1 MIDRE
6 LLPLALLYAE
16 DREEIQGRTRL
27 QKLVFLT
34 QNESAQAEERL
45 PGKYNYVPYDYG
57 PFARDL
63 YDDLDRLKSRKVIV
77 EDPEKMEDGKIKY
90 DYRLGP
96 QADEYLAQVPKEKF
110 EATLELAQKI
120 KSTWNGKELPDLLD
134 YVYSEYPNY
143 AENSVL

>member
-16 DREEIQGRTRL
+16 GGEEIQGRTRL

-34 QNESAQAEERL
+34 QKEFASAEDRL
-45 PGKYNYVPYDYG
+45 PGTYTYVPYDYG

-63 YDDLDRLKSRKVIV
+63 YDDLDRLKDRKVIV
-77 EDPEKMEDGKIKY
+77 EDPEMMEDDKIKY

-96 QADEYLAQVPKEKF
+96 QADEYLAEIPEERF
-110 EATLELAQKI
+110 EAALELAQKI
-120 KSTWNGKELPDLLD
+120 KSRWNGEELPELLD
-134 YVYSEYPNY
+134 YVYSEYPEY

>member
-16 DREEIQGRTRL
+16 SGEEIQGRTRL

-34 QNESAQAEERL
+34 QKEFTRAEDRL
-45 PGKYNYVPYDYG
+45 PGTYTYVPYDYG

-63 YDDLDRLKSRKVIV
+63 YDDLDRLKDRKVIV
-77 EDPEKMEDGKIKY
+77 EDPEEMEDGKIKY

-96 QADEYLAQVPKEKF
+96 RADEYLAEIPEERF
-110 EATLELAQKI
+110 EAALELAQKI
-120 KSTWNGKELPDLLD
+120 KSRWNSEELPELLD
-134 YVYSEYPNY
+134 YVYSEYPEY